1 MLKNYFKTA
10 WRNLWKNKAFSAIN
24 IIGLA
29 IGMMACI
36 IIMLFVF
43 YEKSFDDF
51 HKKNI
56 YRLNEV
62 QKFEGMVAP
71 QNVALSMFPMGP
83 TLQNEFPGIKNY
95 TRISDAENVGLTYN
109 GKQVFLPK
117 MFWTDSSFF
126 DIFDFELLKG
136 DKRTMLTKPGSAVL
150 TEESAAKI
158 FAGENAIGKTI
169 VHYGGDTLS
178 FIVTGILKNI
188 PKNSHL
194 QFDGLFSI
202 NTIARAEDMNNWGGN
217 WLVTYLELSDNTDI
231 AALESKFPA
240 YLKRHMSNDN
250 WKNYELF
257 LQPLKEIHSGSVNI
271 THDYHNFK
279 KFDKNYTSL
288 FSVIAIVVLI
298 IACINFMNLST
309 AKSAA
314 RAKEVGI
321 RKSIGA
327 GRPQLALQFI
337 GESVLLSLFALVIAI
352 TLVKILLPYVTEL
365 SQRTLELPLFSNPG
379 LLLIIFASA
388 ILTGTVAGIYPAI
401 YLSSFQPTK
410 VLKGSPQTGK
420 NKGVFRNILVVGQFT
435 SAVFLMIATVFAIQ
449 QLRFMQTR
457 DPGFNR
463 DQVMIIPLDSKSS
476 PKYKALKEEF
486 LTNTSITGV
495 TASTQRLGNNLHQSG
510 VNFVGDG
517 PERQLTSSRILVD
530 QDYLSLYKIN
540 LAAGKNF
547 SKDLENR
554 PGGNFIINESLA
566 KELLKDNP
574 KSSIQSLVGKKF
586 GFRRADT
593 LGTIVGIAKDFNFN
607 SLHHKIETL
616 FMLYARDVWYS
627 EISVKIDGRK
637 AEQAI
642 SHIQSSWKKLVADQ
656 PLQYSFLDEHFKELY
671 KADMQVSEIVAILAM
686 LAIVISCLGL
696 FGLASYSAERRVK
709 EIGIRKVMGASVQNV
724 VTLLSRDF
732 IKLVLIANI
741 IAWPITWFAVSK
753 WLQDFAYRININLW
767 IFIAAGI
774 GAVLIALLTISFQA
788 IKAAIA
794 NPITSL
800 RME

>member
-1 MLKNYFKTA
+1 
-10 WRNLWKNKAFSAIN
+10 
-24 IIGLA
+24 
-29 IGMMACI
+29 
-36 IIMLFVF
+36 
-43 YEKSFDDF
+43 
-51 HKKNI
+51 
-56 YRLNEV
+56 
-62 QKFEGMVAP
+62 
-71 QNVALSMFPMGP
+71 
-83 TLQNEFPGIKNY
+83 
-95 TRISDAENVGLTYN
+95 
-109 GKQVFLPK
+109 

-126 DIFDFELLKG
+126 GIFDFELLKG
-136 DKRTMLTKPGSAVL
+136 DKRTVLAKPGSVVL
-150 TEESAAKI
+150 TEESADKI
-158 FAGENAIGKTI
+158 FSGENPIGKTI

-202 NTIARAEDMNNWGGN
+202 NTIARAEDMNNWGSN
-217 WLVTYLELSDNTDI
+217 WLVTYLELSDNSDI
-231 AALESKFPA
+231 AAIEAKFPA
-240 YLKRHMSNDN
+240 YLKRHMNNNN

-257 LQPLKEIHSGSVNI
+257 LQPLREVHSGSVNI

-279 KFDKNYTSL
+279 KFDKNYTYL
-288 FSVIAIVVLI
+288 FSIIAIVVLI

-327 GRPQLALQFI
+327 GRLQLALQFI
-337 GESVLLSLFALVIAI
+337 GESVLLSLLALVIAI

-365 SQRTLELPLFSNPG
+365 SQRALELPLFSNPG
-379 LLLIIFASA
+379 LLLIVFASA
-388 ILTGTVAGIYPAI
+388 ILTGTLAGIYPAI

-410 VLKGSPQTGK
+410 VLKGSPQTEK

-435 SAVFLMIATVFAIQ
+435 SAVFLMIATAFALQ

-463 DQVMIIPLDSKSS
+463 EQVMIIPLHSKSAL
-476 PKYKALKEEF
+476 KYNTLKEEF
-486 LTNTSITGV
+486 LTNTAITGV

-510 VNFVGDG
+510 VKFVGDG

-530 QDYLSLYKIN
+530 DDYLSLYKII

-554 PGGNFIINESLA
+554 PGGNVIINESLA

-586 GFRRADT
+586 GFRGADT

-616 FMLYARDVWYS
+616 FMLYTRKVWYG
-627 EISVKIDGRK
+627 EISVKINGGK
-637 AEQAI
+637 VEQAI
-642 SHIQSSWKKLVADQ
+642 DHIQSSWKKLVTDR
-656 PLQYSFLDEHFKELY
+656 PLQYSFLDEHFNELY

-741 IAWPITWFAVSK
+741 IAWPITWFAVSQ

-794 NPITSL
+794 NPINSL
-800 RME
+800 RIE

>member
-29 IGMMACI
+29 IGMAACI

-95 TRISDAENVGLTYN
+95 TRLSDAENVGLTYN
-109 GKQVFLPK
+109 GKQVFIPK

-136 DKRTMLTKPGSAVL
+136 DKRTVLAKPGSVVL
-150 TEESAAKI
+150 TEESAEKI

-178 FIVTGILKNI
+178 FIVTGILKNT

-194 QFDGLFSI
+194 QFDGLFSMS
-202 NTIARAEDMNNWGGN
+202 TIARAEDMNNWGGN
-217 WLVTYLELSDNTDI
+217 WLVTYLELSDNSNI
-231 AALESKFPA
+231 AALGQKFPA
-240 YLKRHMSNDN
+240 YLKRHMSNEN

-257 LQPLKEIHSGSVNI
+257 LQPLKEVHSGSVNI

-279 KFDKNYTSL
+279 KFDKNYTYL
-288 FSVIAIVVLI
+288 FSIIAIVVLI

-327 GRPQLALQFI
+327 GRLQLALQFI
-337 GESVLLSLFALVIAI
+337 GESVLLSLLALVIAI

-365 SQRTLELPLFSNPG
+365 SQRSLELPLFSNPG
-379 LLLIIFASA
+379 LLLIILASA

-463 DQVMIIPLDSKSS
+463 EQVMIIPLDSKSA

-486 LTNTSITGV
+486 LTNTSVTGV

-547 SKDLENR
+547 SKDLR
-554 PGGNFIINESLA
+554 KQA
-566 KELLKDNP
+566 
-574 KSSIQSLVGKKF
+574 
-586 GFRRADT
+586 
-593 LGTIVGIAKDFNFN
+593 
-607 SLHHKIETL
+607 
-616 FMLYARDVWYS
+616 
-627 EISVKIDGRK
+627 GR
-637 AEQAI
+637 
-642 SHIQSSWKKLVADQ
+642 
-656 PLQYSFLDEHFKELY
+656 
-671 KADMQVSEIVAILAM
+671 
-686 LAIVISCLGL
+686 
-696 FGLASYSAERRVK
+696 
-709 EIGIRKVMGASVQNV
+709 
-724 VTLLSRDF
+724 
-732 IKLVLIANI
+732 
-741 IAWPITWFAVSK
+741 
-753 WLQDFAYRININLW
+753 
-767 IFIAAGI
+767 
-774 GAVLIALLTISFQA
+774 
-788 IKAAIA
+788 
-794 NPITSL
+794 
-800 RME
+800 